1 MGLKYLHQNKGLHEL
16 LSIKY
21 MRLCLAHSKCSINI
35 SCCCV
40 CVCVC
45 AGDATECKA
54 RKVSAR
60 AAMLGGAM
68 CRNMR
73 ECYATGDFKKKNK
86 TTWETDRSR
95 GAASLQGEFRKAS
108 LRSWYLS

>member
-1 MGLKYLHQNKGLHEL
+1 MGLKYLRQNKGLHEL

-21 MRLCLAHSKCSINI
+21 MGLCLAHSEYSINI
-35 SCCCV
+35 SCYV

-54 RKVSAR
+54 RKVSAG

-68 CRNMR
+68 CRNMC
-73 ECYATGDFKKKNK
+73 ECYATSDFKKKHK
-86 TTWETDRSR
+86 TTWETDRSG

>member
-16 LSIKY
+16 LSVKY
-21 MRLCLAHSKCSINI
+21 MGLCLAHNKCSINI
-35 SCCCV
+35 SC

-54 RKVSAR
+54 RKVSAG

-68 CRNMR
+68 CRNMC
-73 ECYATGDFKKKNK
+73 ECYTTGEFKKKNK
-86 TTWETDRSR
+86 TTWETDRSGVLLVCKESSGR
-95 GAASLQGEFRKAS
+95 L
-108 LRSWYLS
+108 L